1 MPRTSLFDVD
11 DDQQFLKMASGD
23 AVNYPKKKSTEPI
36 YNQDGFSEYDI
47 QRPCSSA
54 FRTVN
59 EPHPNPIPSKF
70 RIDNV
75 VPDFGLEENSN
86 VLPKNWQMPPPSSS
100 SIVKSRR
107 CPNEGKISPNV
118 RQTVPKPTVDTEPSP
133 LTPIKGPLVDEYDTE
148 MLSSE
153 DIWKL
158 CMDAKKGLIK
168 PSDAIWPLFCM
179 EYLEPSKTPPPSLT
193 ESQNSNEFPPKT
205 VRVDKNRY
213 KKNSFETGFE
223 RKVGK
228 DEWRVLDQWIES
240 EGLNGSYNDIEE
252 SDSKGKV
259 DSDAKKPRILDN
271 EDVAFASCTIGIEEE
286 RAINGS
292 HNDIE
297 DSDSK
302 GKVDSDAKKPRILD
316 NEDVAFASCTIGIE
330 EQRALKEWIKSEG
343 LNEPHSDIEEFDML
357 LSLARDHEKNHD
369 LLMEL
374 LKPKDLISQEKDVW
388 KKFSPKV
395 FEMPQK
401 PDSVEPEL
409 WKPPPN
415 EKVSVENIPEKEPE
429 KATEFIVE
437 KPEKPVILEVKDIKT
452 LPPRPE
458 AEEATQS
465 WLQQCSE
472 IISQQVQLLIYEDG
486 SNNPTAAEPE
496 AIDFETEISE
506 EQMKP
511 RVLGESNRNVS
522 AETGWQNSF
531 TVFLEDFEYIIDQT
545 MTEFRDPQA
554 KRLRSK
560 WNQQFGSKSVEN
572 LRRCLLLPPL
582 PDHLDQ
588 CLQRIRILRRPK
600 RRKVEEFRMHV
611 DMNFCKMYCTLSMN
625 TNLDLQNTVRF
636 LRNAVYK
643 NDIDVIQIRYEATQ
657 IAWIWSDGSVLI
669 INGRGHAMLAETQ
682 RDLMFRTLGRANFK
696 ADPSNKLLHLRLI
709 SCAHFPFGI
718 SLPVFTAL
726 SVLSPEPHMQYVYY
740 VDKAVP
746 GVAAR
751 VHETGMVQVFAMTT
765 GEADNMLKKLYLLT
779 ANHRKATK
787 DVIKKKPIDY
797 D

>member
-1 MPRTSLFDVD
+1 
-11 DDQQFLKMASGD
+11 MASGD
-23 AVNYPKKKSTEPI
+23 AVTYPKKKSTEPI
-36 YNQDGFSEYDI
+36 YNQDGFPEYDN
-47 QRPCSSA
+47 QRSFSSA

-59 EPHPNPIPSKF
+59 EPHPNPIPTKF

-75 VPDFGLEENSN
+75 VLDFGPEENADPMN
-86 VLPKNWQMPPPSSS
+86 VLPKDWQMPPPNSSR
-100 SIVKSRR
+100 IVKSRR
-107 CPNEGKISPNV
+107 WPNEAKSSSNV
-118 RQTVPKPTVDTEPSP
+118 RQNFPKPTVDMEPPPLMESDWLFDRTFRP
-133 LTPIKGPLVDEYDTE
+133 LTPIKGTLVDEYDTD
-148 MLSSE
+148 LPSSE
-153 DIWKL
+153 DIWKSY
-158 CMDAKKGLIK
+158 MDVKKGLIK
-168 PSDAIWPLFCM
+168 PSDAIWPLCCM
-179 EYLEPSKTPPPSLT
+179 PNSEASRTPPPSIT
-193 ESQNSNEFPPKT
+193 ESLISNEFPPKS
-205 VRVDKNRY
+205 VRVDENLYNKNI
-213 KKNSFETGFE
+213 FETGFE
-223 RKVGK
+223 RKIG
-228 DEWRVLDQWIES
+228 ENEQRVLDQWLES
-240 EGLNGSYNDIEE
+240 EGLNASHNDIEE

-259 DSDAKKPRILDN
+259 DSDPQKPRILDN
-271 EDVAFASCTIGIEEE
+271 EDVAFANFTIGIEEE
-286 RAINGS
+286 RAI
-292 HNDIE
+292 
-297 DSDSK
+297 
-302 GKVDSDAKKPRILD
+302 
-316 NEDVAFASCTIGIE
+316 
-330 EQRALKEWIKSEG
+330 KEWIKSEG

-357 LSLARDHEKNHD
+357 LSLAREHEKNRD
-369 LLMEL
+369 LLFEL

-415 EKVSVENIPEKEPE
+415 EKVSVENIPQKEPE

-437 KPEKPVILEVKDIKT
+437 KPEKPVILEVKDIKP

-458 AEEATQS
+458 DEEAIQS

-472 IISQQVQLLIYEDG
+472 TISQQLQLLIYEDS
-486 SNNPTAAEPE
+486 SNNPTAAEPQG
-496 AIDFETEISE
+496 IDFETEISK

-511 RVLGESNRNVS
+511 RVLGESNRKVS

-531 TVFLEDFEYIIDQT
+531 TVRLEDFEYIIDQN
-545 MTEFRDPQA
+545 MTEFRDPEA

-582 PDHLDQ
+582 PVHLDQ
-588 CLQRIRILRRPK
+588 CLQRIRILRRPN
-600 RRKVEEFRMHV
+600 RRKVEQLRMRV

-625 TNLDLQNTVRF
+625 SNLNLQNTVRN
-636 LRNAVYK
+636 LRNAVY
-643 NDIDVIQIRYEATQ
+643 NTDIDVLQVRYEATQ
-657 IAWIWSDGSVLI
+657 IAWIWADGSVLI

-682 RDLMFRTLGRANFK
+682 RDLMLRTLGKANFK

-709 SCAHFPFGI
+709 SCAHFPWGI
-718 SLPVFTAL
+718 SLPEFTAS
-726 SVLSPEPHMQYVYY
+726 SVLSAEPHMKYVYY

-765 GEADNMLKKLYLLT
+765 GEADNMLKKLYILT
-779 ANHRKATK
+779 ANHRKATI
-787 DVIKKKPIDY
+787 DVIKKEPVDY

>member
-1 MPRTSLFDVD
+1 
-11 DDQQFLKMASGD
+11 
-23 AVNYPKKKSTEPI
+23 
-36 YNQDGFSEYDI
+36 
-47 QRPCSSA
+47 
-54 FRTVN
+54 
-59 EPHPNPIPSKF
+59 PSKF

-100 SIVKSRR
+100 RIVKSRR
-107 CPNEGKISPNV
+107 CPNKGKISPNV
-118 RQTVPKPTVDTEPSP
+118 RQTFPKPTVDTEPSP
-133 LTPIKGPLVDEYDTE
+133 LTPIKGTLVDEYDTDL
-148 MLSSE
+148 LSSE
-153 DIWKL
+153 DIWKIY
-158 CMDAKKGLIK
+158 MDVKKGLIK
-168 PSDAIWPLFCM
+168 PSDATWPLFCM
-179 EYLEPSKTPPPSLT
+179 ANSEASKTPPPSLT
-193 ESQNSNEFPPKT
+193 EPQNSNEFPPKT
-205 VRVDKNRY
+205 VRVNKNLY
-213 KKNSFETGFE
+213 KKNSFGTGFG

-228 DEWRVLDQWIES
+228 NEWRVLDQWIES

-252 SDSKGKV
+252 SDSKGK
-259 DSDAKKPRILDN
+259 
-271 EDVAFASCTIGIEEE
+271 
-286 RAINGS
+286 
-292 HNDIE
+292 
-297 DSDSK
+297 

-316 NEDVAFASCTIGIE
+316 NEDVAFASFTIGIE
-330 EQRALKEWIKSEG
+330 EERAIKEWIKSEG

-357 LSLARDHEKNHD
+357 LSLAREHEKNRD
-369 LLMEL
+369 LLLEL

-437 KPEKPVILEVKDIKT
+437 KPEKPVILEVKDIKP

-458 AEEATQS
+458 DEEAIQS
-465 WLQQCSE
+465 WVQQCSE
-472 IISQQVQLLIYEDG
+472 TISQQLQLLIYEDS

-496 AIDFETEISE
+496 AIDFETEISK

-511 RVLGESNRNVS
+511 RVLGKSNRNVS

-625 TNLDLQNTVRF
+625 KNLDLQNTVRF
-636 LRNAVYK
+636 LRNAVYN

-726 SVLSPEPHMQYVYY
+726 SVLSPEPHMKYVYY

-779 ANHRKATK
+779 ANHRKATI
-787 DVIKKKPIDY
+787 DVIKKKP
-797 D
+797 

>member
-1 MPRTSLFDVD
+1 
-11 DDQQFLKMASGD
+11 MASGD

-107 CPNEGKISPNV
+107 CPKEGKISPNV

-133 LTPIKGPLVDEYDTE
+133 LTPIKGPLVDEYDTDL
-148 MLSSE
+148 LSSE

-271 EDVAFASCTIGIEEE
+271 EDVAFASCTIGIEE
-286 RAINGS
+286 
-292 HNDIE
+292 
-297 DSDSK
+297 
-302 GKVDSDAKKPRILD
+302 
-316 NEDVAFASCTIGIE
+316 
-330 EQRALKEWIKSEG
+330 QRALKEWIKSEG

-357 LSLARDHEKNHD
+357 LSLAREHEKNRD
-369 LLMEL
+369 LLLEL
-374 LKPKDLISQEKDVW
+374 LKPKDLLSQERDVW

-395 FEMPQK
+395 FETLQE
-401 PDSVEPEL
+401 PDSVEPKL
-409 WKPPPN
+409 
-415 EKVSVENIPEKEPE
+415 
-429 KATEFIVE
+429 
-437 KPEKPVILEVKDIKT
+437 
-452 LPPRPE
+452 PE

-657 IAWIWSDGSVLI
+657 IAWIWSDGSSLNNYI
-669 INGRGHAMLAETQ
+669 
-682 RDLMFRTLGRANFK
+682 FK
-696 ADPSNKLLHLRLI
+696 
-709 SCAHFPFGI
+709 
-718 SLPVFTAL
+718 
-726 SVLSPEPHMQYVYY
+726 E
-740 VDKAVP
+740 
-746 GVAAR
+746 
-751 VHETGMVQVFAMTT
+751 
-765 GEADNMLKKLYLLT
+765 
-779 ANHRKATK
+779 
-787 DVIKKKPIDY
+787 
-797 D
+797 